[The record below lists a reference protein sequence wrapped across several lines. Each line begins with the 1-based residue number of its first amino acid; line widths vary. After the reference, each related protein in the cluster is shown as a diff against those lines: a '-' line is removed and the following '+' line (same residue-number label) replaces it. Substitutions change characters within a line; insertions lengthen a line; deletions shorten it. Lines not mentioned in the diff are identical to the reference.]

1 MDSSIIFEKKY
12 SQFIQEC
19 CNNIPAADQVL
30 SAAAITGGDSSAYF
44 RNLLEQAVCILIP
57 ERVET
62 RNYFIE
68 LAKEI
73 AEAYLI
79 DIVIEERK
87 DRITVTYTLD
97 CDAGFSCLKPLI
109 QLADD
114 LSFQNGADSI
124 LILLDYYT
132 HAMYRNGIRISP
144 DED

>member
-19 CNNIPAADQVL
+19 CDNAPAADQVL
-30 SAAAITGGDSSAYF
+30 SAAAITGGDSSAYV
-44 RNLLEQAVCILIP
+44 RNLLEQAVCVLIP
-57 ERVET
+57 ERVEK

-79 DIVIEERK
+79 DIVIKERK
-87 DRITVTYTLD
+87 DRIMVAYTLD
-97 CDAGFSCLKPLI
+97 CDASFSCLKPLI

-114 LSFQNGADSI
+114 LSLQNGTDSV
-124 LILLDYYT
+124 LISLDYYT
-132 HAMYRNGIRISP
+132 HATYRSGIRVLP
-144 DED
+144 